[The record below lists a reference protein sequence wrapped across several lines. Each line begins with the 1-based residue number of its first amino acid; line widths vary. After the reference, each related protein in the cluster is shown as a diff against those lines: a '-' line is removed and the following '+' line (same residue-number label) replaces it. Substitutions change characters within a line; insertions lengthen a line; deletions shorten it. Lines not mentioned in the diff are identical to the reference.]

1 MVDITN
7 IHVHYTNFKGKKFV
21 KKIKPTD
28 ATNKLAIKH
37 DIGEFIKKLQ
47 GKAEMYYVVVEI
59 DQDGT
64 PAYRTVIPKTLVAR

>member
-1 MVDITN
+1 MVDITM
-7 IHVHYTNFKGKKFV
+7 IHVHYETLRGKKTV

-47 GKAEMYYVVVEI
+47 GKAETYYVVLEI